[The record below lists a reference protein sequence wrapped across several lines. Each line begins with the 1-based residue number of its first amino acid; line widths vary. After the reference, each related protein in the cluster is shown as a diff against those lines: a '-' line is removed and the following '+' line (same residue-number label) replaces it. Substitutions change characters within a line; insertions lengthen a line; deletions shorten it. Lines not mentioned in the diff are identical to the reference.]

1 MTPPFKRV
9 LVTGACGFIGSML
22 VPALLSRNYAVTV
35 IDPLIYGN
43 GLRRLAGNGST
54 YRLYKGDTT
63 RREMVRNALRGCDTV
78 VHLASISNDRCFD
91 IDKEWCRK
99 MDVESFR
106 PLIQD
111 AKAAGV
117 TRFIYASSS
126 SVYGSKGDAEVT
138 EDSTL
143 EPITDY
149 SRSKVE
155 CEEILA
161 SERQKGFVTTVLRPA
176 TVCGWSTKVRLDV
189 VVNALTASALF
200 KGRITVDGGEQYRAN
215 LHIDDMVE
223 LYADLVEAPD
233 ERIDGKTWNVGAMNL
248 KVLQIAR
255 LVQMCVPAEIVVAP
269 VKDMRSYRVSPE
281 RIMQDIGFVPRRG
294 VADAI
299 VDLCTKFHAGLMPGP
314 IERYINVE
322 LLQRYLAEQKAA

>member
-1 MTPPFKRV
+1 MPPFKRV
-9 LVTGACGFIGSML
+9 LVTGGCGFIGSML
-22 VPALLSRNYAVTV
+22 VPALLSRNYAVNV
-35 IDPLIYGN
+35 LDPAIYGN
-43 GLRRLAGNGST
+43 GLKQLQSSPGGP
-54 YRLYKGDTT
+54 YRLLKGDTT
-63 RREMVRNALRGCDTV
+63 DRAEVRKALRDCDTV
-78 VHLASISNDRCFD
+78 IHLASISNDRCFD
-91 IDKEWCRK
+91 IDKDWCRK
-99 MDVESFR
+99 MDVKSFR
-106 PLIQD
+106 PLIRE
-111 AKAAGV
+111 AKRAGV

-138 EDSTL
+138 EDSAL

-161 SERQKGFVTTVLRPA
+161 SEREKGFVTTVLRPA
-176 TVCGWSTKVRLDV
+176 TVCGWSTRVRLDV

-233 ERIDGKTWNVGAMNL
+233 DRIDGKTWNVGRVNF
-248 KVLQIAR
+248 KVSDIANI
-255 LVQMCVPAEIVVAP
+255 VQSLIPAELVVAP
-269 VKDMRSYRVSPE
+269 VKDLRSYRVSS
-281 RIMQDIGFVPRRG
+281 RLIGQDLGFMPRRG
-294 VADAI
+294 ISDA
-299 VDLCTKFHAGLMPGP
+299 VRDLTAKFQAGMVPGP

-322 LLQRYLAEQKAA
+322 LLQRYLAKAA